1 MQFTAEISLPA
12 SPEQVWAMVTEPTLI
27 DRWASV
33 PVRALRPGH
42 DNHATG
48 LGASRAVALPL
59 GLAAIEQVVARCEP
73 PRCFAYRMVSALPAV
88 RSYSGTISLVPTDAG
103 TQLTWVLELT
113 LSPAVGGLEPILRG
127 LLTLGMRNDLMA
139 LKELL
144 AAAKPAPVVAL
155 PPAASPH
162 PEDLAAALAEARLIA
177 EEQCAL
183 AQALRASG
191 DPKHFYVQLC
201 YLTTQEMLVLSESGQ
216 LPHPSWALRL
226 LSLLHTQFL
235 QNLRRWLS
243 PNLGPADPQWES
255 AFQAFDVAGQVTA
268 IYSVLTGLH
277 LALRAQLEHDLPQ
290 AVAQTLRGGGAGD
303 CARFRADLCATSLA
317 LRLAVE
323 RLLSETIAPH
333 LPRWLAQ
340 RGARLL
346 GETLELLLQ
355 RYVYDVVGQRARA
368 FERGVQLAEQPLRRS
383 PLLGQS
389 TARAQ
394 LVLAQPPVPYGK
406 MALVPA
412 PGATDGR
419 ALEAGALGAL
429 TSRKKAA
436 CETAPGSAADAA

>member
-1 MQFTAEISLPA
+1 MQFTAEIMLPA

-27 DRWASV
+27 ERWASL
-33 PVRALRPGH
+33 PVRALRTGH

-73 PRCFAYRMVSALPAV
+73 PRCFAYRTVSALPAV
-88 RSYSGTISLVPTDAG
+88 RSYSGTISLTRTDAG
-103 TQLTWVLELT
+103 TQLTWALDLT
-113 LSPAVGGLEPILRG
+113 LSHAVGRLEPILRA
-127 LLTLGMRNDLMA
+127 LLTMGMRSDLTA
-139 LKELL
+139 LKDLL
-144 AAAKPAPVVAL
+144 AAAPPAPVVAL
-155 PPAASPH
+155 PSAASPH
-162 PEDLAAALAEARLIA
+162 AEDLAAALAETRHIA
-177 EEQCAL
+177 DEQRAL

-216 LPHPSWALRL
+216 LPHPSWALRI
-226 LSLLHTQFL
+226 LSLLHAQFL

-243 PNLGPADPQWES
+243 PNLGSADPQWEV

-303 CARFRADLCATSLA
+303 CARFRADLYATSLA

-323 RLLSETIAPH
+323 RLLTETITPH
-333 LPRWLAQ
+333 LPPWLA
-340 RGARLL
+340 RSGARLL

-368 FERGVQLAEQPLRRS
+368 FERGVQLAEQPLRRR

-394 LVLAQPPVPYGK
+394 LVLAQPPAPYGK
-406 MALVPA
+406 MALVQA
-412 PGATDGR
+412 TGATADR
-419 ALEAGALGAL
+419 APEAGILGCL
-429 TSRKKAA
+429 TSRKKDA
-436 CETAPGSAADAA
+436 CGTAPGSAADAA